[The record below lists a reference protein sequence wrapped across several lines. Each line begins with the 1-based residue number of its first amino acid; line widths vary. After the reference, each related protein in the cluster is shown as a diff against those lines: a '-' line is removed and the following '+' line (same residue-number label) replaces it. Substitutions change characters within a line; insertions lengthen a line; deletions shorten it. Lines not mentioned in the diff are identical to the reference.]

1 MDCSRLRSVR
11 GSRTSSLARAR
22 APDGSCCGA
31 ARPSIGFSP
40 MSATPSRSSC
50 SKNIPDTIRGVITPL
65 RIQIRRL
72 PASHGLPL
80 PTYMSASAAG
90 MDLHA
95 AVDADVVLAA
105 GQIALIPTGLQVAIP
120 DGYEGQVRP
129 RSGLAV
135 KHGVS
140 LPNTPATID
149 ADYRGEIR
157 VPLINL
163 GREPFSVA
171 RGMRIAQLVV
181 APVMRV
187 GWEEVAELPETVRAS
202 QGFGHSGV

>member
-1 MDCSRLRSVR
+1 
-11 GSRTSSLARAR
+11 
-22 APDGSCCGA
+22 
-31 ARPSIGFSP
+31 
-40 MSATPSRSSC
+40 
-50 SKNIPDTIRGVITPL
+50 
-65 RIQIRRL
+65 
-72 PASHGLPL
+72 
-80 PTYMSASAAG
+80 

-95 AVDADVVLAA
+95 AIAEDVVLAP
-105 GQIALIPTGLQVAIP
+105 GQIVLVATGLQIAIP
-120 DGYEGQVRP
+120 DGYEAQVRP

-135 KHGVS
+135 KHGIS

-149 ADYRGEIR
+149 ADYRGEVR

-163 GREPFSVA
+163 GQEPFRVT

-187 GWEEVAELPETVRAS
+187 TWDEVTELPSTVRAG

>member
-1 MDCSRLRSVR
+1 
-11 GSRTSSLARAR
+11 
-22 APDGSCCGA
+22 
-31 ARPSIGFSP
+31 
-40 MSATPSRSSC
+40 MSE
-50 SKNIPDTIRGVITPL
+50 
-65 RIQIRRL
+65 
-72 PASHGLPL
+72 
-80 PTYMSASAAG
+80 SAAG

-95 AVDADVVLAA
+95 AIAEDVVLAP
-105 GQIALIPTGLQVAIP
+105 GQIALVATGLQIAIP
-120 DGYEGQVRP
+120 DGYEAQVRP

-135 KHGVS
+135 KHGIS

-149 ADYRGEIR
+149 ADYRGEVR

-163 GREPFSVA
+163 GQEPFRVT

-187 GWEEVAELPETVRAS
+187 TWDEVTELPSTVRAG